1 MNLKK
6 QVTLFISSSLI
17 ITVVVIS
24 SIAIY
29 NIKAK
34 GVDDIEEYK
43 YEQTLKAKNHLKS
56 LVDIAYSSIHA
67 NYQHLNDDKF
77 LERYYGKHLKSN
89 LDLVEAIINDKARL
103 AREGILSKPEAQRE
117 TVKLIKGLRY
127 DNGYGYFWITDNAE
141 PIPNMVMHPTMHNL
155 EGRTLDDSRFEVA
168 GNNNRN
174 LFQVARE
181 ISETNGEGFFSY
193 KWNKEDEESGEKNA
207 KKFSYVRAIHKW
219 DWICGTGVF
228 VEDAKENVINGLLG
242 DLELMKFDEEN
253 SYFWITTDS
262 LPHPTVI
269 MHGKYP
275 EWKGNI
281 LTGDEFDSLQTNNDE
296 NIFAFQ
302 INASKSE
309 SLKGFVNYKEGNEA
323 GVMEKKLSYS
333 KRFEPY
339 GWVIS
344 TSISTDEIEKKVAK
358 KAQLITSQINNMVLL
373 IGIGA
378 IIILIAGLFLANYF
392 TSKLTRAIVKV
403 KDTLKA
409 LAEGKAVEKLQS
421 KRKDEIGEMTNS
433 LDALIDGVSSYSKV
447 AKEIGNQNYGFE
459 FQPLSKEDILGNEL
473 LNMRDNLQKAA
484 KEEAIRHWQTEGSAK
499 FGELLR
505 KFNKNMDELSDEFLK
520 NLVKYLN
527 LNQGAVFI
535 LVDSEE
541 HQKELEMIAC
551 YAYDRKKYLH
561 KRIRLG
567 EGLAGQC
574 VLEKKEIY
582 LKEIPENYINIRS
595 GLGDASPRNILVMPL
610 MVNEEI
616 LGVIEIASFN
626 LLKEHEI
633 NFVEKVCTMLAA
645 NISTVTSNER
655 TKHLLENSQKMTE
668 QLRAQEEELR
678 QNQEEM
684 QATQEEMNRRQAEIE
699 RENEILKNEL
709 GATKEK

>member
-43 YEQTLKAKNHLKS
+43 HEQTLKAKNHLKS
-56 LVDIAYSSIHA
+56 LVDIAYSSINA
-67 NYQHLNDDKF
+67 NYQHLNDDQF

-127 DNGYGYFWITDNAE
+127 DNGEGYFWITDNTD
-141 PIPNMVMHPTMHNL
+141 PIPNMVMHPTMTNL
-155 EGRTLDDSRFEVA
+155 EGRSLDDPRFEVA
-168 GNNNRN
+168 GSNNRN
-174 LFQVARE
+174 LFEVARE
-181 ISETNGEGFFSY
+181 ITEANGEGFFSY
-193 KWNKEDEESGEKNA
+193 KWTKPDEENTDKHT
-207 KKFSYVRAIHKW
+207 KKFSYVRAIPKW
-219 DWICGTGVF
+219 DWIFGTGVF

-242 DLELMKFDEEN
+242 DLELLKFDEGN

-275 EWKGNI
+275 EWKGRI
-281 LTGDEFDSLQTNNDE
+281 LTGNELDSVKTE
-296 NIFAFQ
+296 NEESLFVSQ

-309 SLKGFVNYKEGNEA
+309 KLKGFINYEEGNDT
-323 GVMEKKLSYS
+323 GVTEKKLSYS

-344 TSISTDEIEKKVAK
+344 TSIGTDEIEEKVAK
-358 KAQLITSQINNMVLL
+358 KAELITSQINNMVLL

-378 IIILIAGLFLANYF
+378 IIILIAGLLLANYF
-392 TSKLTRAIVKV
+392 TSKLTIAIAKV
-403 KDTLKA
+403 KDTLRA
-409 LAEGKAVEKLQS
+409 LAAGKAVNKLHS

-447 AKEIGNQNYGFE
+447 AREIGNQNYGFE
-459 FQPLSKEDILGNEL
+459 FQPLSKEDVLGNEL

-484 KEEAIRHWQTEGSAK
+484 KEEEIRHWQTEGSAK

-505 KFNKNMDELSDEFLK
+505 KFNKSLEELSDEFLK
-520 NLVKYLN
+520 NLVNYLN

-535 LVDSEE
+535 LTESAEQ
-541 HQKELEMIAC
+541 QKALEMIAC

-574 VLEKKEIY
+574 FLEKKEIY
-582 LKEIPENYINIRS
+582 LKEIPDNYLNIRS
-595 GLGDASPRNILVMPL
+595 GLGDASPRNILVIPL
-610 MVNEEI
+610 MINEEI

-626 LLKEHEI
+626 LLKAHEI
-633 NFVEKVCTMLAA
+633 AFVEKVCTMLAA

-655 TKHLLENSQKMTE
+655 TKQLLENSQKMTE

-684 QATQEEMNRRQAEIE
+684 QATQEEMYRRQAEVE

-709 GATKEK
+709 EATKEK